1 MDGGRVKAGG
11 DRRDP
16 RDFLRASHRPSEA
29 EVHARRIANE
39 FLRGFRFFQDVG
51 KCVTV
56 FGSARFPEG
65 HPYYELAREVG
76 KQLARAGYAVMTGGG
91 PGIMEAANRG
101 AKEGGGR
108 SLGCNIELPREQE
121 PNPFLD
127 EWLDFEYFFVRKVML
142 VKYSSGFVLCPGGF
156 GTMDEA
162 FETLNL
168 MLTGKIENFPV
179 VLMGEDYW
187 RHLGTFARDS
197 MVAAGTISERDLDLV
212 YRTDDP
218 AEAVDYITKHVV
230 AVVGE
235 EG

>member
-1 MDGGRVKAGG
+1 MKAGG

-16 RDFLRASHRPSEA
+16 RDFLRVSHRPSEA

-39 FLRGFRFFQDVG
+39 FLRGFRFFHDVG
-51 KCVTV
+51 RCVTV

-65 HPYYELAREVG
+65 HRYYELAREVG

-168 MLTGKIENFPV
+168 MHTGKIEDFPV

-187 RHLGTFARDS
+187 RHLPSRGTRWWPPGRS
-197 MVAAGTISERDLDLV
+197 PSGISIWCTERTIPRRPWITSPTTPGRSSG
-212 YRTDDP
+212 RR
-218 AEAVDYITKHVV
+218 AEAG
-230 AVVGE
+230 AR
-235 EG
+235 

>member
-1 MDGGRVKAGG
+1 MSAGA

-16 RDFLRASHRPSEA
+16 RDFLRAPHRPSEA

-39 FLRGFRFFQDVG
+39 FLRGFRFFRDVG
-51 KCVTV
+51 RCVSV

-65 HPYYELAREVG
+65 HPYYELARETG
-76 KQLARAGYAVMTGGG
+76 KQLALAGYAVMTGGG

-101 AKEGGGR
+101 AKEGGGT

-127 EWLDFEYFFVRKVML
+127 EWLDFDYFFVRKVML
-142 VKYSSGFVLCPGGF
+142 VKHSSGFVLCPGGF

-162 FETLNL
+162 FETLTL
-168 MLTGKIENFPV
+168 MQTGKIENFPV
-179 VLMGEDYW
+179 VLMGDDYW
-187 RHLGTFARDS
+187 RHLSTFVRDS
-197 MVAAGTISERDLDLV
+197 MVAAGTISERELDLV

-218 AEAVDYITKHVV
+218 AEAVEYISRR
-230 AVVGE
+230 AGRADAEEAEVGM
-235 EG
+235 